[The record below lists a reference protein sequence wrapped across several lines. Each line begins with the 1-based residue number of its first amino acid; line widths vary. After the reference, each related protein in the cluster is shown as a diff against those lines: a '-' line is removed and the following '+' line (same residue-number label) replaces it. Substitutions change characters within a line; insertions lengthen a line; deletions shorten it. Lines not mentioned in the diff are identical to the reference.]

1 MKCNVDVVIINWNGR
16 DDTLRCVAS
25 VHEQALACGSARVGI
40 VVVDNGSSD
49 GTAAA
54 LLARFPDVRVV
65 ELAAN
70 RGFTG
75 GIHAGVDFS
84 EAEFVIFLNND
95 AEAEPGW
102 LTALVDAMR
111 AAADDVVAIGGRIV
125 DWERKRVDFVGGV
138 MTFDGHGFQRD
149 FRKPLGEVDE
159 PSAGESFFACGG
171 NMIVRRAAFVA
182 LGGFDDDYFAY
193 LEDVDFGWRAW
204 IAGYRVLY
212 EPAAS
217 VRHHS
222 SLTSDRLGAFER
234 GVLFER
240 NAAQTVLK
248 NFAPAE
254 LRGAAGTIF
263 MTLLHRLHAYT
274 VSRNDGGEELQR
286 PAFGESRETPGAPRS
301 RLQRLRKRL
310 VNRLYRAQTV
320 VIHDPLTIMQF
331 RAIDWLFRNSDN
343 LMRKRDAVQQKRTR
357 TDAEI
362 FARFPLH
369 VVPTYIGDREL
380 MASRLF
386 RDLTPT
392 LPTVDARLEDII
404 RT

>member
-1 MKCNVDVVIINWNGR
+1 MKCSVDVVIINWNGR

-25 VHEQALACGSARVGI
+25 VHEQALACGSARVEI

-54 LLARFPDVRVV
+54 LLGRFPDVRVV

-75 GIHAGVDFS
+75 GIRAGVEFS
-84 EAEFVIFLNND
+84 DAEFVIFLNND

-111 AAADDVVAIGGRIV
+111 AAPDDVVAIGGRIV
-125 DWERKRVDFVGGV
+125 DWERKRIDFVGGV

-149 FRKPLGEVDE
+149 FRKPLGEVKE
-159 PSAGESFFACGG
+159 PRAGESFFACGG
-171 NMIVRRAAFVA
+171 NMIVRRATFVA

-204 IAGYRVLY
+204 IAGYRILY

-254 LRGAAGTIF
+254 LAGAAGAIF
-263 MTLLHRLHAYT
+263 MTLLHRLHAYA

-301 RLQRLRKRL
+301 LLQRARKKL
-310 VNRLYRAQTV
+310 VDRLYRARTV

-331 RAIDWLFRNSDN
+331 RAIDWLFRNSES
-343 LMRKRDAVQQKRTR
+343 LMRKREAVQLTRAR

-386 RDLTPT
+386 RDLTPN

>member
-1 MKCNVDVVIINWNGR
+1 MKCSVDVVIINWNGR

-25 VHEQALACGSARVGI
+25 VHEQALACSSARVGI
-40 VVVDNGSSD
+40 IVVDNGSSD
-49 GTAAA
+49 GTPGV
-54 LLARFPDVRVV
+54 LLARFPEVHVL
-65 ELAAN
+65 ELASN

-75 GIHAGVDFS
+75 GIHAGVGFS
-84 EAEFVIFLNND
+84 SADCVIFLNND

-102 LTALVDAMR
+102 LVALVEAIQSSP
-111 AAADDVVAIGGRIV
+111 DDVVAVGGRIV
-125 DWERKRVDFVGGV
+125 DWERARVDFIGGV

-149 FRKPLGEVDE
+149 FRRPLGEVEE
-159 PSAGESFFACGG
+159 PPKGEVLFACGG
-171 NMIVRRAAFVA
+171 NMIVRRERFLE

-204 IAGYRVLY
+204 IAGSRILY
-212 EPAAS
+212 EPSAV

-222 SLTSDRLGAFER
+222 SATSDRLGAFER

-248 NFAPAE
+248 NYGPPE
-254 LRGAAGTIF
+254 LRGAAGAIF
-263 MTLLHRLHAYT
+263 MTLLHRLHAYA

-286 PAFGESRETPGAPRS
+286 PAFGEGRETPGAARS
-301 RLQRLRKRL
+301 LLQRLRKRL
-310 VNRLYRAQTV
+310 VNRLYRTRTV
-320 VIHDPLTIMQF
+320 VLHDPLTIMQF
-331 RAIDWLFRNSDN
+331 RAIDWLFRNSAS
-343 LMRKRDAVQQKRTR
+343 LMQKRDTVQRTRKR

-380 MASRLF
+380 MASKLF
-386 RDLTPT
+386 QELIPT
-392 LPTVDARLEDII
+392 LPTVDAKLEDVIH
-404 RT
+404 T

>member
-25 VHEQALACGSARVGI
+25 VHEQALACSAARVGI
-40 VVVDNGSSD
+40 VVVDNSSSD

-54 LLARFPDVRVV
+54 LLARYPDVRVV

-75 GIHAGVDFS
+75 GIRAGVDFS
-84 EAEFVIFLNND
+84 DAELVIFLNND

-102 LTALVDAMR
+102 LAALVDAMR

-125 DWERKRVDFVGGV
+125 DWERKRIDFVGGL

-149 FRKPLGEVDE
+149 FRRPLGEVDE
-159 PSAGESFFACGG
+159 PPAGESFFACGG
-171 NMIVRRAAFVA
+171 NMIVRRATFVA

-204 IAGYRVLY
+204 IAGHRVLY

-248 NFAPAE
+248 NFAPEE

-263 MTLLHRLHAYT
+263 MTLLHRLHAYA

-286 PAFGESRETPGAPRS
+286 PAFGETRETPGAPRS
-301 RLQRLRKRL
+301 RLQRLRKKL
-310 VNRLYRAQTV
+310 VNRLYRARTV

-331 RAIDWLFRNSDN
+331 RAIDWLFRNSES
-343 LMRKRDAVQQKRTR
+343 LMRKRDAVQQTRKRA
-357 TDAEI
+357 DAEI

-380 MASRLF
+380 MASRMF
-386 RDLTPT
+386 RDLAPT